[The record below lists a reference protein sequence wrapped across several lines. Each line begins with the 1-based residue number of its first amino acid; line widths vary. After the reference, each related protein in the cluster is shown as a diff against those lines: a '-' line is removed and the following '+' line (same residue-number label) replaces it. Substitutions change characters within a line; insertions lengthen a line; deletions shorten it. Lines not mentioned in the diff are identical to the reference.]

1 MRQWRRKARRP
12 SGQDLVMLLRQQF
25 SQEQDPV
32 TNPEPMILTAA
43 AWRPCQPQPHQ
54 PSEKWPD
61 SSRRTPVRRFARS
74 PFGVTPEPGRVQT
87 PAALRRRWSAFEQS
101 RVT

>member
-1 MRQWRRKARRP
+1 MSAHGVRCSWRPWRLTARGREFLEMRQWRRKARRP

-43 AWRPCQPQPHQ
+43 IWLPR
-54 PSEKWPD
+54 
-61 SSRRTPVRRFARS
+61 
-74 PFGVTPEPGRVQT
+74 
-87 PAALRRRWSAFEQS
+87 QS
-101 RVT
+101 